1 MCTKKSPGFK
11 LLMITLV
18 LFGSAAHAAN
28 FINNRIA
35 FQGLLQQSTGVS
47 IPDGTYNAQF
57 KIHTGG
63 VTNTTVW
70 TKSPVAITLTGG
82 VFSTVLS
89 GADNSS
95 VVLVPSLLD
104 VSGSDATTSLMVD
117 VAVDFTGGTSYTSQF
132 NNIAIQAVPT
142 AMIANTC
149 MVSKAVAAGAV
160 TAAGMTAGDY
170 STVIN
175 AGSYAISI
183 TGNAATATTASSVT
197 GGVSVPTATNIS
209 YGGATGNFDQ
219 SGSSGTFKTGSGAVS
234 INGATTISGTN
245 AFTTGTGAVT
255 LNGATTLAAGKD
267 LIFAAG
273 AGNFNQSSST
283 GTFATGSGAVFLN
296 GATTL
301 AAGKDLIFAAGAGN
315 FNQSSSTG
323 TFATSSGAGTLNG
336 ATTIAAGKDFTF
348 AAGAG
353 NLNMA
358 SSTGALS
365 TGTGAVNV
373 NGAVTFAAA
382 KGVTVTAGTGAFDFS
397 GGTGLFK
404 TSTGAVTLGGSA
416 SAVTVGGATGTLAVG
431 GTAFTSQV
439 GVNAGYTT
447 AGTANAQ
454 TVTLAPAL
462 ATLTAG
468 QMVTFKVGT
477 SLTNTG
483 ATTLQVNSLTATAV
497 KYVGQALTGGELIAG
512 NTYSVMYDG
521 SAYQLISPVRM
532 GWTSAATSLTTVTT
546 PAANTSNVNGTT
558 ITITGAAVGDNVVCT
573 PSSPVAG
580 YIWNGYVSGTGTIT
594 IILSCVNG
602 ASACGTWTTPSFK
615 CQVLK

>member
-1 MCTKKSPGFK
+1 MCTKKRPGFK
-11 LLMITLV
+11 LLMLALV

-63 VTNTTVW
+63 VANTAVW

-89 GADNSS
+89 GADNGS

-142 AMIANTC
+142 AMLANTC

-183 TGNAATATTASSVT
+183 TGNAATATTASSVA

-219 SGSSGTFKTGSGAVS
+219 SGSSGTFKTGTGAVS
-234 INGATTISGTN
+234 
-245 AFTTGTGAVT
+245 
-255 LNGATTLAAGKD
+255 LNGAATLAAGKD
-267 LIFAAG
+267 LIFTAG

-283 GTFATGSGAVFLN
+283 GTFATGSGAVSLN
-296 GATTL
+296 GAATL

-358 SSTGALS
+358 SSTGAFS

-373 NGAVTFAAA
+373 NGAATFAAG
-382 KGVTVTAGTGAFDFS
+382 KGVTVTAGASAFDFS

-404 TSTGAVTLGGSA
+404 TSTGAVTLGGS
-416 SAVTVGGATGTLAVG
+416 SSVVTVGGATSTVALG
-431 GTAFTSQV
+431 GTALTSQV

-615 CQVLK
+615 CQVFK